1 MKRSSLTLVMF
12 VLVQV
17 VVAGCVLG
25 ESVRGSVGNQVS
37 ARPVADVL
45 NPGSATRSDGLGS
58 AGRRR
63 AVPPNPQLQFEGTIT
78 AASAMSITVHDSH
91 GVDVVLA
98 ITSSTIIRHG
108 DQTIAAADLNVGD
121 QVHVKALVQN
131 NVNTAVEILV
141 QRPDDMQEIEIEGTI
156 TAASASSIT
165 VHDSHGDDVV
175 VAITSSTIIR
185 HGDQAIAAADL
196 NVGDQ
201 VHVKAVV
208 QNNVNTATEIL
219 VQRPEDMQEIEVNG
233 TITAASSSS
242 ITVHDQHGSDV
253 ILMLTSSTIIRD
265 EGQTIAA
272 TDLKVG
278 EMVEARGVT
287 QNMVTTA
294 TQIEVQDDS
303 SGGHH

>member
-1 MKRSSLTLVMF
+1 MKRNSLTLAMF

-17 VVAGCVLG
+17 VVAVCVFG
-25 ESVRGSVGNQVS
+25 ESVRGSAGNRSDPGQVS

-98 ITSSTIIRHG
+98 LTSTTIIRHG
-108 DQTIAAADLNVGD
+108 DLTIA
-121 QVHVKALVQN
+121 
-131 NVNTAVEILV
+131 
-141 QRPDDMQEIEIEGTI
+141 
-156 TAASASSIT
+156 S
-165 VHDSHGDDVV
+165 
-175 VAITSSTIIR
+175 
-185 HGDQAIAAADL
+185 ADL

-219 VQRPEDMQEIEVNG
+219 VQRPEDMEEIEVNG
-233 TITAASSSS
+233 T
-242 ITVHDQHGSDV
+242 
-253 ILMLTSSTIIRD
+253 
-265 EGQTIAA
+265 
-272 TDLKVG
+272 
-278 EMVEARGVT
+278 
-287 QNMVTTA
+287 
-294 TQIEVQDDS
+294 
-303 SGGHH
+303 